1 MPATEVIKRQVGVVT
16 RLVDDLMDV
25 ARIAQGRIELKRAS
39 VELGGVIAQA
49 VETVGPMLQQ
59 KQQRVSITH
68 SECPLRVSADPVRLG
83 QCVANILSNSA
94 KYSDSGGEVRIRL
107 CKQNGEGV
115 LTITDDG
122 VGISKELLPNVF
134 DLFVQS
140 DRTLDR
146 AEGGL
151 GIGLAVVKRLI
162 EMHGGRVRA
171 SSQGVGQGSTFE
183 IRLPLIVAAHD
194 APGEIN
200 PPSEISVR
208 RILIVDDNVDAANS
222 LETILTLD
230 GHLTRTVYT
239 ASDALDC
246 VLAFKP
252 DLVLLDIGL
261 PVMDGYEVARRMRAL
276 PELIDTHLV
285 ALTGYARLDDRTRAA
300 EAGFVGTK
308 GSAG

>member
-1 MPATEVIKRQVGVVT
+1 
-16 RLVDDLMDV
+16 
-25 ARIAQGRIELKRAS
+25 
-39 VELGGVIAQA
+39 VELGDVIAQA
-49 VETVGPMLQQ
+49 VETVAPLLQQ
-59 KQQRVSITH
+59 KQQRLSITN

-107 CKQNGEGV
+107 CKRSGEGV

-151 GIGLAVVKRLI
+151 GIGLAVVKRLV

-183 IRLPLIVAAHD
+183 IRLPLIVAEHD
-194 APGEIN
+194 ALSEIN
-200 PPSEISVR
+200 AACEISIR
-208 RILIVDDNVDAANS
+208 RILIVDDNVDAADS
-222 LETILTLD
+222 LEAILTLD
-230 GHLTRTVYT
+230 GHEARAVYA

-246 VLAFKP
+246 VVAFKP

-261 PVMDGYEVARRMRAL
+261 PVIDGYEVARRMRAL
-276 PELIDTHLV
+276 PELVDTHLV

-300 EAGFVGTK
+300 EAGFARHLVKPIDFSELEKALAESKRSTRVIR
-308 GSAG
+308 